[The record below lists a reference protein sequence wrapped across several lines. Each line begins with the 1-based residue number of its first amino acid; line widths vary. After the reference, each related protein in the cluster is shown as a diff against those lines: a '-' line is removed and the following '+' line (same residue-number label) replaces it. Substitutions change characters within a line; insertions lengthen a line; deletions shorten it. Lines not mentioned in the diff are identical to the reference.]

1 MEENFGIENPL
12 EIVEEEIKEIEEH
25 EKNRDKEEKARSK
38 FNNIVAVTISIYAV
52 LTAYVGLTESQIT
65 TDTLL
70 EMDNAVLLQS
80 QASDQW
86 AYYQAKGIKE
96 ELFLSQSKSL
106 AASGNPLTKEVQ
118 SEFDA
123 TVNKYDIE
131 KKDIQQKATELENSR
146 EEKIKETSVLV
157 RKHHKTGVALT
168 LLQIAIVLASVSSL
182 LRKRPLWFASIGAS
196 SLGILYFA
204 SSYFT
209 H

>member
-25 EKNRDKEEKARSK
+25 EKKRDKEEKARSK

-146 EEKIKETSVLV
+146 EE
-157 RKHHKTGVALT
+157 
-168 LLQIAIVLASVSSL
+168 
-182 LRKRPLWFASIGAS
+182 
-196 SLGILYFA
+196 
-204 SSYFT
+204 
-209 H
+209 